1 MSSCSSGVAK
11 PIITDHFGP
20 FRSRSLGTVPCSGE
34 VSWLGSGAASSQL
47 VLLRVRLDVSQR
59 LQDSLWDGR
68 GSGQVVTDGD
78 EAVLVGDVG
87 DGYPCA
93 VWGGVAVAS
102 LSHLCLL
109 LGVSKVLDV
118 ALLLRLDLVTGLVP
132 RT

>member
-34 VSWLGSGAASSQL
+34 VSWLGCSAATTKL

-59 LQDSLWDGR
+59 LEDSLWDGR
-68 GSGQVVTDGD
+68 GSGQVVTDGH

-87 DGYPCA
+87 DGYPRA
-93 VWGGVAVAS
+93 VWGRVAVAP
-102 LSHLCLL
+102 LGHLCLL
-109 LGVSKVLDV
+109 LWVPRVLDV

-132 RT
+132 KT